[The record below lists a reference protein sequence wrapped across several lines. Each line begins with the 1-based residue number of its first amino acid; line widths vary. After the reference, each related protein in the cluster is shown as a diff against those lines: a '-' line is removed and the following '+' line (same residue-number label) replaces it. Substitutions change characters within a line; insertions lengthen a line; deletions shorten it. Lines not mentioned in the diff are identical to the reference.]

1 MKTKCLL
8 AMIGLMSLWVVSNG
22 RTVELK
28 PSPLELELH
37 KVRFESTTAG
47 LGGSHQILAATM
59 NSQETD
65 SSISKAKYKSPFKA
79 FLLSAAIPGAGQF
92 YNGSKIKAVAF
103 LGVEVTSWV
112 LHFKY
117 KSDANQKT
125 DEFNAYNDRYW
136 SRDRYQSYLEKAYN
150 KTDDEQ
156 ITAREISHH
165 LPETNTQQYYE
176 MTGKYNQFAWGWD
189 DAILGGLTLTDY
201 SGMGGG
207 NPLPAITGEAST
219 IPSSAHRMIYE
230 DMRYEANKLYDKADT
245 WLVMT
250 MVNRLVSG
258 FEAYFSAK
266 KHNGEVV
273 ESDPEFSNLDMKV
286 SLKSIYAYR
295 DTPYLKLSYKF

>member
-1 MKTKCLL
+1 MKTNCWL

-47 LGGSHQILAATM
+47 FGGSHQIFAATM

-65 SSISKAKYKSPFKA
+65 SSISKVKYKSPFKA
-79 FLLSAAIPGAGQF
+79 FLLSAAIPGVGQI
-92 YNGSKIKAVAF
+92 YNGSKIKAMAF

-117 KSDANQKT
+117 KSDANQET
-125 DEFNAYNDRYW
+125 DKFNAFNDLYW
-136 SRDRYQSYLEKAYN
+136 SRARYRSYLEKAYN
-150 KTDDEQ
+150 KTDDDQ
-156 ITAREISHH
+156 ITATEVSHH

-189 DAILGGLTLTDY
+189 DAILDDMKLTDF
-201 SGMGGG
+201 SEWGGID
-207 NPLPAITGEAST
+207 PLPAITSEPST
-219 IPSSAHRMIYE
+219 IPYSAHRMIYE

-266 KHNGEVV
+266 KHNGDVG